1 VTLWGGWPRAE
12 VRSSGTY
19 RAVHHRA
26 VWKLTG
32 PFRRLSSSTSAR
44 PDNATVTHDPDNGE
58 SSFMPQSDRHV
69 GVRCNVVIGA
79 IAIDPCGSLT
89 SPMQYLDLPH
99 RKGSNSHTG
108 TIDRALATSSLRLDK
123 WRCCP
128 SCYQSRAA
136 VTPCSGRPARTT
148 KPARVGSKAKSTSAT
163 GRFASSEAGVD
174 ACSRRTARLRHVEG
188 GSAGPGST
196 SLPFS
201 LRPPKELRLPY
212 PALPTGRRPVS
223 RQG

>member
-1 VTLWGGWPRAE
+1 MCPRPGSLWLSDTGRHAEIRSAQNGTL
-12 VRSSGTY
+12 
-19 RAVHHRA
+19 RAVDHEQFWR
-26 VWKLTG
+26 LTG
-32 PFRRLSSSTSAR
+32 PVRRLSGSTSAR

-58 SSFMPQSDRHV
+58 PSFMPQSDRHV

-79 IAIDPCGSLT
+79 IAIDTCSSLT

-128 SCYQSRAA
+128 SCYQSKAA
-136 VTPCSGRPARTT
+136 LVINRGQLSRLAQ
-148 KPARVGSKAKSTSAT
+148 VGQQEQ
-163 GRFASSEAGVD
+163 R
-174 ACSRRTARLRHVEG
+174 
-188 GSAGPGST
+188 
-196 SLPFS
+196 
-201 LRPPKELRLPY
+201 
-212 PALPTGRRPVS
+212 S